1 MKKSLSAFCLLFSAF
16 MLAACS
22 RNADVQGKGQPYLQG
37 EWQQDPSAVQ
47 KQLMTYST
55 FHFKFT
61 CDSFYIRQQT
71 FTRINY
77 GSDTCMNKGKWTEY
91 IRGTYNQK
99 HDTLLLKGDFCNAD
113 YSLKIDQGCFRYGV
127 YEDVFKVVK
136 KTDSLIQ
143 LSGAAS
149 EIPLNIRLVK
159 RITCNPKPL

>member
-1 MKKSLSAFCLLFSAF
+1 MQRGICLLLLVSG
-16 MLAACS
+16 LLTACS
-22 RNADVQGKGQPYLQG
+22 RNANLQGKGQPYLQG
-37 EWQQDPSAVQ
+37 EWQQDSSAVQ
-47 KQLMTYST
+47 KQLMTYTS

-91 IRGTYNQK
+91 IRGTYSQK
-99 HDTLLLKGDFCNAD
+99 HDTLQLKGDFCNAD
-113 YSLKIDQGCFRYGV
+113 YSLKITQGCFRFGV

-143 LSGAAS
+143 LTGAAS
-149 EIPLNIRLVK
+149 EIPINIRLVK
-159 RITCNPKPL
+159 RIICNPKPL